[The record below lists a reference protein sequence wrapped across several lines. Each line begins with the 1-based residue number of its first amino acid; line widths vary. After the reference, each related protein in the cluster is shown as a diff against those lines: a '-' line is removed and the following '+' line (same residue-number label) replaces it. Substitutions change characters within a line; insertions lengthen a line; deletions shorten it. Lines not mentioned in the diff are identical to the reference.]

1 MCRRFR
7 PSARKGG
14 LPAVRSGMRIAV
26 IGDSWGFGLLET
38 RPFPLWQ
45 RRFGALRNKALLVPD
60 YGAMYVTAH
69 LKSCLSPGD
78 ELRVIN
84 LMADIFDDEGL
95 FLDSGPGPQEEET
108 DCPLGYPE
116 NLERAR
122 EYLRSSLNDF
132 QPHVILFPLSIY
144 YIALHAR
151 EMLKRVRELAPEA
164 TIVTG
169 GVYATMHP
177 REILEDG
184 AADMVVR
191 GEGEHTL
198 LEALE
203 TVRRGGDLSSVRGLS
218 WRKDDAVFH
227 NPDRERE
234 DDIDRFPHIYTVS
247 EEFRIGLR
255 HRLLKRLN
263 PFDDYIPGAGFLTS
277 RGCPEECT
285 FCLDPAIWK
294 RRTRFHSPDYVR
306 RVVDHCWENF
316 TEGERSFYFGDATFA
331 LNRRRLFELLEKLE
345 GVPYSYNIQ
354 TRADSLTPDVL
365 RRLRELRFTSVAIGA
380 ESLNDRI
387 LAEVVRKRTTRREIL
402 EAARAVRREGIRAI
416 LTFIVGL
423 PGEDRQSVEETLEV
437 LRREGIR
444 DAVFFPLVVF
454 RGTALYGHLLERFSP
469 EEREKLRLNPWSEEY
484 CLVNEEFPTVRE
496 LVDYADSL
504 NRRVSEG

>member
-1 MCRRFR
+1 
-7 PSARKGG
+7 
-14 LPAVRSGMRIAV
+14 MRIAV

-45 RRFGALRNKALLVPD
+45 RRFAALRNKAMLVPD
-60 YGAMYVTAH
+60 YGAMYVTAF
-69 LKSCLSPGD
+69 LKANLPPSD

-84 LMADIFDDEGL
+84 LMADVFQREEL
-95 FLDSGPGPQEEET
+95 FLDRSPGTDEEDT
-108 DCPLGYPE
+108 DSPLGDGE
-116 NLERAR
+116 NLSRAR
-122 EYLRSSLNDF
+122 DYLHGSLRDF
-132 QPHVILFPLSIY
+132 QPEAILFPLSIY

-151 EMLKRVRELAPEA
+151 DLLKRVREAAPGA
-164 TIVTG
+164 TLITG

-177 REILEDG
+177 GEILEDG

-191 GEGEHTL
+191 GEGEHTV

-203 TVRRGGDLSSVRGLS
+203 TLRRRGDLGQVKGLS
-218 WRKDDAVFH
+218 WRGEGSVHH

-234 DDIDRFPHIYTVS
+234 DHIDRFPHSYTVS

-263 PFDDYIPGAGFLTS
+263 PFDDYIPGAGILTS

-294 RRTRFHSPDYVR
+294 RRTRFHSPAYVR
-306 RVVDHCWENF
+306 EVVDYCWENF
-316 TEGERSFYFGDATFA
+316 DEGERSFYFGDATFA
-331 LNRRRLFELLEKLE
+331 LNRKRLFELLDRLE

-354 TRADSLTPDVL
+354 TRADSLTPEVL
-365 RRLRELRFTSVAIGA
+365 RRLGEMRFSSVAIGA
-380 ESLNDRI
+380 ESLNDRV
-387 LAEVVRKRTTRREIL
+387 LAEVVKMRTTRREIL
-402 EAARAVRREGIRAI
+402 EAARAVRRQGIRAI

-423 PGEDRQSVEETLEV
+423 PGEGRDSVEETLET
-437 LRREGIR
+437 LRREGIK

-454 RGTALYGHLLERFSP
+454 RGTGLYHHLLERFTP
-469 EEREKLRLNPWSEEY
+469 EEREQLRLNPWSEEY

-504 NRRVSEG
+504 NRRVQEG